1 MTALGRIL
9 ARLIGATTFVG
20 MIAVALMMAHI
31 TADVIGKFLFNAP
44 IPATIALVSNY
55 YMVLLAFMPL
65 AYAESRRAHIS
76 VEVLT
81 ELFPRR
87 AQHHLYSW
95 THLLSA
101 LVFALLTYR
110 TWQEALTNHAMG
122 TFAMEQ
128 STKMI
133 TWPSYYILPI
143 GCGLMT
149 LVVLYRFAVYVTGAK
164 DGIGDGI
171 ATTPSPDD

>member
-1 MTALGRIL
+1 MTALGRFL
-9 ARLIGATTFVG
+9 AKLIGWSTFIG
-20 MIAVALMMAHI
+20 MVAVALMMVHI
-31 TADVIGKFLFNAP
+31 TSDVIGKFIFNAP
-44 IPATIALVSNY
+44 IPATIAIVSNY

-81 ELFPRR
+81 ELFPER
-87 AQHHLYSW
+87 AQYHLYSW
-95 THLLSA
+95 TYLLSV
-101 LVFALLTYR
+101 LIFGLLTYR
-110 TWQEALTNHAMG
+110 TWQEALINHEMG

-133 TWPSYYILPI
+133 TWPSFYILPV

-149 LVVLYRFAVYVTGAK
+149 IVVLYRFLVYITRAE
-164 DGIGDGI
+164 DGIGDGV
-171 ATTPSPDD
+171 APAAPTED

>member
-1 MTALGRIL
+1 MSAFGRFL
-9 ARLIGATTFVG
+9 ARSIGVSTFVG
-20 MIAVALMMAHI
+20 MLAVALMMVHI

-81 ELFPRR
+81 ELFPQRV
-87 AQHHLYSW
+87 QHHLYSW
-95 THLLSA
+95 VYLLSA
-101 LVFALLTYR
+101 VVFAMLTYR
-110 TWQEALTNHAMG
+110 TWQEARISHEMG

-149 LVVLYRFAVYVTGAK
+149 LVVLYRFAAYITRTEDV
-164 DGIGDGI
+164 IGDGV
-171 ATTPSPDD
+171 APTQPPEN